1 MASGKGARV
10 IVRYGGAKV
19 PFEEDLPLSETV
31 GTLKAHVME
40 TFRLFEGATTF
51 YDLYL
56 GHRVLADLNE
66 TVGQV
71 AGSQH
76 ELELSLVKQY
86 HG

>member
-1 MASGKGARV
+1 MALGKGARV

-19 PFEEDLPLSETV
+19 PFEAELTLNETV
-31 GTLKAHVME
+31 STLKAHVLE

-51 YDLYL
+51 YDLYH
-56 GHRVLADLNE
+56 GDRVLADLNE

-71 AGSQH
+71 AGNHH
-76 ELELSLVKQY
+76 ELELNLVKQY